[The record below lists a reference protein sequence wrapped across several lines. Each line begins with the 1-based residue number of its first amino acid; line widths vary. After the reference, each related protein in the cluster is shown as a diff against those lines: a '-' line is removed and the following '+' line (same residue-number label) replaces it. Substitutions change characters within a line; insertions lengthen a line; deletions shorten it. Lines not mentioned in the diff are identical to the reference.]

1 MAAAM
6 TEPSRRIANRERL
19 IFALDVPDLQGA
31 KDLVTRLGDSVV
43 FYKIGL
49 ELATSRHYFDL
60 LDWLLGKDKKVF
72 ADLKLYDIPATVTAA
87 VRQLSGSGA
96 SFLTVHGDR
105 AVVEAAAAAKG
116 AQLKILAVTVL
127 TSVAPSDL
135 KATGVSLSLD
145 ELVLQRARQATAAGC
160 DGVIASGLE
169 AAPLRAALGAQPLIV
184 TPGIR
189 PADSARTDAGRDARG
204 RATQGAVADDQRRV
218 VTPTLAFRSG
228 ADHIVVGR
236 PIRDA
241 TDPYLAATAIQQE
254 IAGVFG

>member
-1 MAAAM
+1 M
-6 TEPSRRIANRERL
+6 TEPARRIANRERL
-19 IFALDVPDLQGA
+19 IFALDVPDLNGA
-31 KDLVTRLGDSVV
+31 QALVARLADSVS

-49 ELATSRHYFDL
+49 ELATSRHYFEL
-60 LDWLLGKDKKVF
+60 LDWLVARDKKVF
-72 ADLKLYDIPATVTAA
+72 TDLKLYDIPATVTAA
-87 VRQLSGSGA
+87 VRQLSGTGA

-105 AVVEAAAAAKG
+105 AIMEAAALAKG
-116 AQLKILAVTVL
+116 PRLKILAVTVL
-127 TSVAPSDL
+127 TSIAPRDL
-135 KATGVSLSLD
+135 ADMGIGHSVE
-145 ELVLQRARQATAAGC
+145 ELVVMRARQAAAAGC

-169 AAPLRAALGAQPLIV
+169 AAPLRAALGALPLIV

-189 PADSARTDAGRDARG
+189 PADGARN
-204 RATQGAVADDQRRV
+204 DQHRV

-241 TDPYLAATAIQQE
+241 ADPYLAAAAIQDE